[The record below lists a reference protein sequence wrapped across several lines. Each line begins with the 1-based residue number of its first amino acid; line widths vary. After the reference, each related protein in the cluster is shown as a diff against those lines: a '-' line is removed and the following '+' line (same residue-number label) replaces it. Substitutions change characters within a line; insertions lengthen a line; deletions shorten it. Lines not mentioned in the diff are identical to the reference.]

1 MGYTSQRVQE
11 EEEPVPSAPT
21 TPTSPHDDEADDE
34 DDRQQPHT
42 ALSWRI
48 LVGAEDDEIRCWS
61 TPVPKDY
68 SIHHLQHNQGISSSM
83 VLFSSACSPS

>member
-1 MGYTSQRVQE
+1 MGATSQRVQE

-21 TPTSPHDDEADDE
+21 TPTSPHDDE

-42 ALSWRI
+42 VLLSWRI
-48 LVGAEDDEIRCWS
+48 LLVGAEDDEIRCWS
-61 TPVPKDY
+61 TPIPKDH
-68 SIHHLQHNQGISSSM
+68 SIHHLQHDQGISISM